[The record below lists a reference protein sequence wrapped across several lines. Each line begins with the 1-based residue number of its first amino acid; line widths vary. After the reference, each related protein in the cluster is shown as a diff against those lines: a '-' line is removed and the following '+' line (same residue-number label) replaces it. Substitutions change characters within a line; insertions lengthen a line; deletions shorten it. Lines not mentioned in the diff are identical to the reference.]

1 MMYHTDGLL
10 VGSVT
15 YGKKKNVSVGGGHEA
30 S

>member
-1 MMYHTDGLL
+1 MMHHTDGLL

-15 YGKKKNVSVGGGHEA
+15 YGKKNVSGGGGHEA